1 MNRKIFVNLPVNN
14 LDQSCKFFE
23 ALGFQ
28 FNPQFTDD
36 TAACL
41 VISDDI
47 YSMLITRQKFLGFAP
62 NPIADARELTEVLI
76 ALSCESREE
85 VDELV
90 AKACAAGG
98 KTFNEPQDYGFMYSH
113 AFQDLDGHAWEL
125 LWMSPDAVS

>member
-1 MNRKIFVNLPVNN
+1 MNRKIFVNLPVGN
-14 LDQSCKFFE
+14 LDRSQRFFE
-23 ALGFQ
+23 ALGFH
-28 FNPQFTDD
+28 FNPQFTDS

-47 YSMLITRQKFLGFAP
+47 YSMLITREKFLSFVP

-76 ALSCESREE
+76 ALSCNSREE
-85 VDELV
+85 VDDLV

-113 AFQDLDGHAWEL
+113 AFQDLDGHVWEL
-125 LWMSPDAVS
+125 LWMKPEAVS